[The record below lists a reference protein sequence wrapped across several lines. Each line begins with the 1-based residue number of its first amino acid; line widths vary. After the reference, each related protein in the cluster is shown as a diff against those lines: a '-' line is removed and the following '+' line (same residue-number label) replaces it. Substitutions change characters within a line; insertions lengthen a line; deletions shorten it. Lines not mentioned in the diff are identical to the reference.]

1 MDGKE
6 EKMKRGLKY
15 DFSLMALVLI
25 PVGVSINVVGYQMSQ
40 ILKLPV
46 FIDQIGTILVSMI
59 TGPWVGMVTGLLG
72 NVVNGMIYP
81 TAFGYAIVSMLV
93 GFVSGFLSRWRWYS
107 NVVGVVIGC
116 ALLNVVSSVSA
127 AVVTVFMFGGVT
139 GAGTDLLTAAFVASG
154 QALWDSVLTT
164 NVISGTVNTIV
175 NFAIDWIIVRRIPDR
190 FLVKLNYG
198 LPYIKKKGA
207 KING

>member
-1 MDGKE
+1 
-6 EKMKRGLKY
+6 MKRGLKY

-107 NVVGVVIGC
+107 NGVGVVIGC

-175 NFAIDWIIVRRIPDR
+175 NFAIAWIIVRRIPDR

>member
-1 MDGKE
+1 
-6 EKMKRGLKY
+6 MKRGLKY

-59 TGPWVGMVTGLLG
+59 TGPWVGMITGLLG

-175 NFAIDWIIVRRIPDR
+175 NFAIAWIIVRRIPDR

>member
-1 MDGKE
+1 
-6 EKMKRGLKY
+6 MKRGLKY

-40 ILKLPV
+40 ILKLPI

-81 TAFGYAIVSMLV
+81 TAFGYAIVSMLI
-93 GFVSGFLSRWRWYS
+93 GFVSGFFSRWKWYS
-107 NVVGVVIGC
+107 NIVGVVIGC

-139 GAGTDLLTAAFVASG
+139 GAGTDLLTAVFVASG
-154 QALWDSVLTT
+154 QALWNSVLTT

-175 NFAIDWIIVRRIPDR
+175 NFAIAWIIVRRIPDR
-190 FLVKLNYG
+190 FLVILNYG

>member
-1 MDGKE
+1 
-6 EKMKRGLKY
+6 MKRGLKY

-81 TAFGYAIVSMLV
+81 TAFGYAIVSMLI

-107 NVVGVVIGC
+107 NIVGVVIGC

-154 QALWDSVLTT
+154 QALWNSVLTT

-175 NFAIDWIIVRRIPDR
+175 NFAIAWIIVRRIPDR

-198 LPYIKKKGA
+198 LPYIKKKGV

>member
-1 MDGKE
+1 
-6 EKMKRGLKY
+6 MKRGLKY

-40 ILKLPV
+40 ILKLPIFV
-46 FIDQIGTILVSMI
+46 DQIGTILVSMI

-81 TAFGYAIVSMLV
+81 TAFGYAVVSMLI
-93 GFVSGFLSRWRWYS
+93 GFVSGFFSRWRWYT
-107 NVVGVVIGC
+107 NIVGVVIGC

-154 QALWDSVLTT
+154 QALWNSVLTT

-175 NFAIDWIIVRRIPDR
+175 NFAIAWIIVRRIPDR

-198 LPYIKKKGA
+198 LPYIKKKGV
-207 KING
+207 KMNG

>member
-1 MDGKE
+1 
-6 EKMKRGLKY
+6 MKRGLKY

-175 NFAIDWIIVRRIPDR
+175 NFAIAWIIVRRIPDR

-198 LPYIKKKGA
+198 LPYIKKTGA

>member
-1 MDGKE
+1 
-6 EKMKRGLKY
+6 MKRGLKY

-40 ILKLPV
+40 ILKLPI

-81 TAFGYAIVSMLV
+81 TAFGYAIVSMLI
-93 GFVSGFLSRWRWYS
+93 GFVSGFFSRWKWYS
-107 NVVGVVIGC
+107 NIVGVVIGC

-139 GAGTDLLTAAFVASG
+139 GAGTDLLTAVFVATG
-154 QALWDSVLTT
+154 QALWNSVLTT

-175 NFAIDWIIVRRIPDR
+175 NFAIAWIIVRRIPDR

>member
-1 MDGKE
+1 
-6 EKMKRGLKY
+6 MKRGLKY

-40 ILKLPV
+40 ILKLPI

-59 TGPWVGMVTGLLG
+59 TGPWVGMTTGLLG

-93 GFVSGFLSRWRWYS
+93 GFASGCFSKWKWYK
-107 NVVGVVIGC
+107 NIVGVVIGC
-116 ALLNVVSSVSA
+116 VLLNAISSVSA
-127 AVVTVFMFGGVT
+127 AIVTVFMFGGVT

-154 QALWDSVLTT
+154 QALWNSVLTT
-164 NVISGTVNTIV
+164 NMLSGTVNTIV
-175 NFAIDWIIVRRIPDR
+175 NFAIAWIIVRRIPDR

-198 LPYIKKKGA
+198 LPYIKKKGV

>member
-1 MDGKE
+1 MR
-6 EKMKRGLKY
+6 RGLKY

-81 TAFGYAIVSMLV
+81 TAFGFAIVSMSI

-107 NVVGVVIGC
+107 NIVGVVIGC

-127 AVVTVFMFGGVT
+127 AIVTVFMFGGVT
-139 GAGTDLLTAAFVASG
+139 GAGIDLLTAAFVASG
-154 QALWDSVLTT
+154 QALWNSVLTT

-175 NFAIDWIIVRRIPDR
+175 NFAIAWIIVRRIPDR

>member
-1 MDGKE
+1 
-6 EKMKRGLKY
+6 MKRGLKY

-81 TAFGYAIVSMLV
+81 TAFGYAIVSMLI

-107 NVVGVVIGC
+107 NIIGVVIGC

-154 QALWDSVLTT
+154 QALWNSVLTT

-175 NFAIDWIIVRRIPDR
+175 NFAIAWIIVRRIPDR

>member
-1 MDGKE
+1 MR
-6 EKMKRGLKY
+6 RGLKY
-15 DFSLMALVLI
+15 DFSLMTLVLI

-81 TAFGYAIVSMLV
+81 TAFGFAIVSMLI

-107 NVVGVVIGC
+107 NIVGVVIGC

-139 GAGTDLLTAAFVASG
+139 GAGIDLLTAAFVASG
-154 QALWDSVLTT
+154 QALWNSVLTT

-175 NFAIDWIIVRRIPDR
+175 NFAIAWIIVRRIPDR